1 MTWPEVVDDVAL
13 MALVARLAYLAFRWF
28 TR

>member
-1 MTWPEVVDDVAL
+1 MTWPEAVDDVAL
-13 MALVARLAYLAFRWF
+13 MALLAFLSWLVFRWL